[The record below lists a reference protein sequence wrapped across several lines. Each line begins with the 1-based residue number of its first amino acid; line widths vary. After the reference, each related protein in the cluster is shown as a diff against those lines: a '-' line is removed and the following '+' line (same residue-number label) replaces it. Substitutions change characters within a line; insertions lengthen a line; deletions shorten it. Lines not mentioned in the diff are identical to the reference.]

1 MIMQRTIR
9 EPVSVEGLSLH
20 TGNPVRI
27 VIKPAE
33 ADSGYVFKRVDL
45 PDEPTVQVSVDN
57 VRQTER
63 ATTIGEG
70 NVKVH
75 TVEHVLAALSGCGV
89 DNALIELNANEP
101 PIGDGSGMFLVNEI
115 LKVGTVEQDKA
126 VSFFELREPVWVE
139 GEDGA
144 YIAAWPDQN
153 FSISCTHVSHTGLF
167 TQYFSWKYDIKS
179 FVTEIAP
186 ARTFVFYEEL
196 VPLIEKGLIKGGSL
210 DNAIVI
216 RGEAV
221 YSQQPLRFENEFVRH
236 KIFDMIGDFAL
247 FPKRLKAR
255 VVAARPSHFLNV
267 KFIREIQK
275 AYKNYLSHLMPV
287 ENIPVGEGALDINEV
302 MKILPHRYPFLM
314 LDRVLGFQ
322 DDVKAIGQKAVTM
335 NEAYF
340 QGHFP
345 GHPIMPGVLQIEAM
359 AQLASILL
367 LRKAGNAGKLGY
379 FMSADKV
386 KFRKPVMPGD
396 TLIIEVEMTKARGKI
411 GKAFGKC
418 YVNKET
424 VCEGELLF
432 ALVDG

>member
-1 MIMQRTIR
+1 
-9 EPVSVEGLSLH
+9 
-20 TGNPVRI
+20 
-27 VIKPAE
+27 
-33 ADSGYVFKRVDL
+33 
-45 PDEPTVQVSVDN
+45 
-57 VRQTER
+57 
-63 ATTIGEG
+63 
-70 NVKVH
+70 
-75 TVEHVLAALSGCGV
+75 
-89 DNALIELNANEP
+89 
-101 PIGDGSGMFLVNEI
+101 
-115 LKVGTVEQDKA
+115 
-126 VSFFELREPVWVE
+126 
-139 GEDGA
+139 
-144 YIAAWPDQN
+144 
-153 FSISCTHVSHTGLF
+153 
-167 TQYFSWKYDIKS
+167 
-179 FVTEIAP
+179 
-186 ARTFVFYEEL
+186 
-196 VPLIEKGLIKGGSL
+196 
-210 DNAIVI
+210 
-216 RGEAV
+216 
-221 YSQQPLRFENEFVRH
+221 
-236 KIFDMIGDFAL
+236 
-247 FPKRLKAR
+247 
-255 VVAARPSHFLNV
+255 
-267 KFIREIQK
+267 
-275 AYKNYLSHLMPV
+275 
-287 ENIPVGEGALDINEV
+287 

>member
-1 MIMQRTIR
+1 MQRTIR

-27 VIKPAE
+27 VIKPAD

-57 VRQTER
+57 VKQTER

-75 TVEHVLAALSGCGV
+75 TVEHVLAALRGCGV

-115 LKVGTVEQDKA
+115 LKVGTVEQDKP

-179 FVTEIAP
+179 FVTDIAP

-216 RGEAV
+216 RGGTI

-255 VVAARPSHFLNV
+255 IVAARPSHFLNV

-275 AYKNYLSHLMPV
+275 AYKNYLSHLMP
-287 ENIPVGEGALDINEV
+287 L
-302 MKILPHRYPFLM
+302 KIYP
-314 LDRVLGFQ
+314 
-322 DDVKAIGQKAVTM
+322 
-335 NEAYF
+335 
-340 QGHFP
+340 
-345 GHPIMPGVLQIEAM
+345 
-359 AQLASILL
+359 
-367 LRKAGNAGKLGY
+367 
-379 FMSADKV
+379 
-386 KFRKPVMPGD
+386 
-396 TLIIEVEMTKARGKI
+396 
-411 GKAFGKC
+411 
-418 YVNKET
+418 
-424 VCEGELLF
+424 
-432 ALVDG
+432 